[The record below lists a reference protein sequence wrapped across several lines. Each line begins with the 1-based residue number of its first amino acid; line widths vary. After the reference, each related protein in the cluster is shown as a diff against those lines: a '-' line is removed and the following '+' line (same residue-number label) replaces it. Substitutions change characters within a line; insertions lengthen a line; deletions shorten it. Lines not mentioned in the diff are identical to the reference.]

1 MNRRR
6 NDIVDLHSPILT
18 EDDRNVLRKLG
29 ALNWSEQDIAGYFG
43 FDPLWFHEQWSNP
56 DSEISRLVRQGG
68 LQERAKIELAIFREA
83 QKGDIDSVSKFQE
96 ITRDKSFSMSKL
108 DLFGGTADV
117 DAFARIQ
124 DYIASGSKGQLSED
138 EAIYVDLL
146 TMVYSLDGRYGK
158 RKTIKFLTSHP
169 FGFSYERAGNI
180 YAEAVEM
187 FYSSR
192 KVSKEALRAKAADQ
206 YDALYHL
213 ALDAAKTTKDYE
225 IASNILTQKSKVLNL
240 DKEDPEKLPPQ
251 QYQKQYRLLSL
262 SPESIGLPPANR
274 DELARQI
281 DSMTDIPE
289 TEKERLRM
297 EASID
302 DMDIVKV
309 LEYVTQEEGQ

>member
-1 MNRRR
+1 M
-6 NDIVDLHSPILT
+6 DGKEILDPHSPVLT
-18 EDDRNVLRKLG
+18 DGDRDILRKLG
-29 ALNWSEQDIAGYFG
+29 ALNWSEKDIAGYFG
-43 FDPLWFHEQWSNP
+43 FDPLWFHEQWTNP
-56 DSEISRLVRQGG
+56 DSEMSRLVRQGG
-68 LQERAKIELAIFREA
+68 LQERAKVEMAIFRNA
-83 QKGDIDSVSKFQE
+83 QSGDIDSVSKFQE

-108 DLFGGTADV
+108 DLFGGTADM
-117 DAFARIQ
+117 DAFSRVQ
-124 DYIASGSKGQLSED
+124 DYIASGSKGRLSDD
-138 EAIYVDLL
+138 EAIYIDLL
-146 TMVYSLDGRYGK
+146 TMVYSLDGRFGK

-169 FGFSYERAGNI
+169 FDFSYERAANI

-187 FYSSR
+187 FYGNRNVSR
-192 KVSKEALRAKAADQ
+192 DALRAKAADQ

-225 IASNILTQKSKVLNL
+225 IASGILTQKSRVLNL
-240 DKEDPEKLPPQ
+240 DKEDPVQLPPQ

-289 TEKERLRM
+289 TERERLRM

-309 LEYVTQEEGQ
+309 LENVTQEEGQ

>member
-1 MNRRR
+1 MKRSEIL
-6 NDIVDLHSPILT
+6 DPYSPVLT
-18 EDDRNVLRKLG
+18 DGDREMLRKLG

-43 FDPLWFHEQWSNP
+43 FDPLWFHEQWTNP

-68 LQERAKIELAIFREA
+68 LQERAKVEMAIFRNA
-83 QKGDIDSVSKFQE
+83 QSGDIDSVSKFQE

-117 DAFARIQ
+117 DAFARVQ
-124 DYIASGSKGQLSED
+124 DYIASGSKGQLSDD
-138 EAIYVDLL
+138 EAIYIDLL
-146 TMVYSLDGRYGK
+146 TMVYSLDGRFGK
-158 RKTIKFLTSHP
+158 RKTIKFLTSRP
-169 FGFSYERAGNI
+169 FDFSYERAANI

-187 FYSSR
+187 FYGNRNVSR
-192 KVSKEALRAKAADQ
+192 DAMRAKAADQ
-206 YDALYHL
+206 YDVLYHL

-225 IASNILTQKSKVLNL
+225 IASAILTQKSRVLNL
-240 DKEDPEKLPPQ
+240 DKEDPVQLPPQ

-289 TEKERLRM
+289 TERERLRM

-309 LEYVTQEEGQ
+309 LENVTQEEGQ

>member
-1 MNRRR
+1 MNG
-6 NDIVDLHSPILT
+6 NEILDPHSPVLT
-18 EDDRNVLRKLG
+18 DGDRDILRKLG

-43 FDPLWFHEQWSNP
+43 FDPLWFHEQWTNP

-68 LQERAKIELAIFREA
+68 LQERAKVEMAIFRNA
-83 QKGDIDSVSKFQE
+83 QSGDIDSVSKFQE

-124 DYIASGSKGQLSED
+124 DYIASGSKGRLSDD
-138 EAIYVDLL
+138 EAIYIDLL
-146 TMVYSLDGRYGK
+146 TMVYSLDGRFGK

-169 FGFSYERAGNI
+169 FDFSYERAVNI

-187 FYSSR
+187 FYSNRNVSR
-192 KVSKEALRAKAADQ
+192 DALRAKAADQ

-225 IASNILTQKSKVLNL
+225 IASNILTQKSRVLNL
-240 DKEDPEKLPPQ
+240 DKEDPVQLPPQ

-289 TEKERLRM
+289 TERERLRM

-309 LEYVTQEEGQ
+309 LENVTQEEGQ